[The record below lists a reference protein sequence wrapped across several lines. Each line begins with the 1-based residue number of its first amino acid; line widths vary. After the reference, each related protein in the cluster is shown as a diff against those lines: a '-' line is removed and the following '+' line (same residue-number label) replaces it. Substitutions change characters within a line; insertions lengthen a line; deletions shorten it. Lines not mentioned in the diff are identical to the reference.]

1 MANVLE
7 TIMLICFGLSWP
19 ISLVKNVKTK
29 SAKGISLKFLIM
41 IILGYIAGIIAKFLN
56 HQVNYVLVMYFLNI
70 LIVSLNLAVYFINRK
85 YDKEREK
92 EVN

>member
-1 MANVLE
+1 
-7 TIMLICFGLSWP
+7 MLICFGLSWP

>member
-1 MANVLE
+1 
-7 TIMLICFGLSWP
+7 MLICFGLSWP

-70 LIVSLNLAVYFINRK
+70 FVVSLNLVFYFINRK